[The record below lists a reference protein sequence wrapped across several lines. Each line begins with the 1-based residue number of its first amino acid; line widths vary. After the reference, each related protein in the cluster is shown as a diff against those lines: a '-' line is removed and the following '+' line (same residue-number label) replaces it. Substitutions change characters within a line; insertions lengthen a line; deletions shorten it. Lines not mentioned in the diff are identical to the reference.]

1 MMNDLLHYFTAE
13 EKKDVLKK
21 ALVALNEGGLLA
33 VTKFSFNEDL
43 TPESSVFFSIKN
55 FLLTGSGYLCTD
67 ESLEKILRELDAKV
81 VKEKLDEN
89 KTLYLLS

>member
-1 MMNDLLHYFTAE
+1 MHYFTEE
-13 EKKDVLKK
+13 EKKNLIKK
-21 ALVALNEGGLLA
+21 AFKALNPGGVLA
-33 VTKFSFNEDL
+33 ITKFSFNEDL

-67 ESLEKILRELDAKV
+67 ESLDRILEDLDLKIT
-81 VKEKLDEN
+81 KERLDEN